1 MTAGG
6 APAMGAAA
14 VTAQAAVPTWERL
27 VLASGLPRLE
37 ARVLL
42 AHASGR
48 RREWLLAHGD
58 EPADARAAA
67 AFTGLAQRRRH
78 GEPIA
83 YLTGVRE
90 FFGRD
95 FEVSPAVLIPRP
107 ETELL
112 MDEALAWLRDHPHRR
127 LAADVGAG
135 SGCIAV
141 TLAQRCPGL
150 RVVASDISRAALEL
164 AQRNLVRHGV
174 AERVALVEADLLAPG
189 VQKFDLICANLPY
202 IPAERLK
209 SLRVSHW
216 EPQLA
221 LDGGKDGLR
230 QIRRLLAQ
238 APERLAHGGLALLEI
253 EERQGAAASA
263 LARRAFPQAAV
274 GVLKDL
280 AGRDRVV
287 KIAEPEQQIN
297 ATHTDEKKKTG

>member
-1 MTAGG
+1 MLIERIKTRLASTSETAGLD
-6 APAMGAAA
+6 
-14 VTAQAAVPTWERL
+14 AQALLAQTLGRSRAW
-27 VLASGLPRLE
+27 VLAHPEARLTERQAAELEHKLARLE
-37 ARVLL
+37 R
-42 AHASGR
+42 
-48 RREWLLAHGD
+48 
-58 EPADARAAA
+58 
-67 AFTGLAQRRRH
+67 
-78 GEPIA
+78 GEP
-83 YLTGVRE
+83 LPHVLGSWE
-90 FFGRD
+90 FFGLE
-95 FEVSPAVLIPRP
+95 FAVSPAALIPRP